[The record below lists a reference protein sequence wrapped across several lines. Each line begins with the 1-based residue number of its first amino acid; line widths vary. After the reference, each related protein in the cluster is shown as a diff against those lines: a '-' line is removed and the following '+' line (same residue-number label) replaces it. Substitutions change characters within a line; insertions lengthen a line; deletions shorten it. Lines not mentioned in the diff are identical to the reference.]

1 MNSSKEIDMTNA
13 VINARNISKKYDDS
27 YALHGIDLQVMQG
40 QIMGL
45 IGPNGAGKSTFLQSV
60 LGLLKT
66 EGTLEVLG
74 LDPRKDRHKLLKEVC
89 SITDVAV
96 LPKWMTVIQLLNY
109 MDGVHPGFSLDKCID
124 ILSRTNIKL
133 PSKIKVLSRGM
144 VVQLHLSIVMA
155 IDAKVLILDEP
166 TLGLDLVYRKDFYS
180 QLIED
185 YYEGNKTILISTH
198 QVEEIEG
205 VLSDA
210 VFMNQGRI
218 VMQDSIESINR
229 KYLELR
235 PDQNSIDKA
244 RSLNPMH
251 SRTELGRE
259 VMLFEDVDKDKLM
272 EMGDVRPPVI
282 ADLFMAIMETTKVGG
297 QS

>member
-1 MNSSKEIDMTNA
+1 MNTEV
-13 VINARNISKKYDDS
+13 VIKANNISKKYDES
-27 YALHGIDLQVMQG
+27 YALDSIDIEVSKG

-66 EGTLEVLG
+66 EGNLEVLG

-96 LPKWMTVIQLLNY
+96 LPKWMTVQQLLSY
-109 MDGVHPGFSLDKCID
+109 MDGVHPGFDLDKCIS

-133 PSKIKVLSRGM
+133 HSKIKVLSRGM
-144 VVQLHLSIVMA
+144 VVQLHLSLVMA
-155 IDAKVLILDEP
+155 IDAKILILDEP

-185 YYEGNKTILISTH
+185 YYEGNKTIVISTH

-218 VMQDSIESINR
+218 VMQDSIESINK

-235 PDQNSIDKA
+235 PDQNSINAAK
-244 RSLNPMH
+244 SLNPMH
-251 SRTELGRE
+251 HRTELGRE
-259 VMLFEDVDKDKLM
+259 VMLFEDMDKDKLI
-272 EMGDVRPPVI
+272 ELGDVRPPVI
-282 ADLFMAIMETTKVGG
+282 ADLFMAIMETTKGGG

>member
-1 MNSSKEIDMTNA
+1 MNTKV
-13 VINARNISKKYDDS
+13 VIKANNISKKYDES
-27 YALHGIDLQVMQG
+27 YALENIDIEISRG

-96 LPKWMTVIQLLNY
+96 LPKWMTVQQLLTY
-109 MDGVHPGFSLDKCID
+109 MDGVHPGFNLDKCIS

-133 PSKIKVLSRGM
+133 HSKIKVLSRGM
-144 VVQLHLSIVMA
+144 VVQLHLSLVMA
-155 IDAKVLILDEP
+155 IDAKILVLDEP

-185 YYEGNKTILISTH
+185 YYEGDKTILISTH

-218 VMQDSIESINR
+218 VMKDSIESINK

-235 PDQNSIDKA
+235 PDQNSLEAA

-251 SRTELGRE
+251 QRTELGRE
-259 VMLFEDVDKDKLM
+259 VMLFEDIDKDKLAAL
-272 EMGDVRPPVI
+272 GDVRPPVI
-282 ADLFMAIMETTKVGG
+282 ADLFMAIMETTKKGG
-297 QS
+297 QQ

>member
-27 YALHGIDLQVMQG
+27 YALDGIDLQVMQG

-96 LPKWMTVIQLLNY
+96 LPKWMTVNQLLNY
-109 MDGVHPGFSLDKCID
+109 MDGVHPGFSLEKCID

>member
-1 MNSSKEIDMTNA
+1 MNTEV
-13 VINARNISKKYDDS
+13 VIKANNISKKYDES
-27 YALHGIDLQVMQG
+27 YALDSIDIEVSKG

-66 EGTLEVLG
+66 EGNLEVLG

-96 LPKWMTVIQLLNY
+96 LPKWMTVQQLLSY
-109 MDGVHPGFSLDKCID
+109 IDGVHPGFDLDKCIS

-133 PSKIKVLSRGM
+133 HSKIKVLSRGM
-144 VVQLHLSIVMA
+144 VVQLHLSLVMA
-155 IDAKVLILDEP
+155 IDAKILILDEP

-185 YYEGNKTILISTH
+185 YYEGNKTIVISTH

-218 VMQDSIESINR
+218 VMQDSIESINK

-235 PDQNSIDKA
+235 PDQNSINEAK
-244 RSLNPMH
+244 SLNPMH
-251 SRTELGRE
+251 HRTELGRE
-259 VMLFEDVDKDKLM
+259 VMLFEDMDKDKLM
-272 EMGDVRPPVI
+272 ELGDVRPPVI
-282 ADLFMAIMETTKVGG
+282 ADLFMAIMETTKGGG

>member
-1 MNSSKEIDMTNA
+1 MNTKV
-13 VINARNISKKYDDS
+13 VIKAKNISKKYDES
-27 YALHGIDLQVMQG
+27 YALENIDIEISQG

-96 LPKWMTVIQLLNY
+96 LPKWMTVQQLLNY
-109 MDGVHPGFSLDKCID
+109 MDGVHPGFNLDKCIS

-133 PSKIKVLSRGM
+133 HSKIKVLSRGM
-144 VVQLHLSIVMA
+144 VVQLHLSLVMA
-155 IDAKVLILDEP
+155 IDAKILVLDEP

-185 YYEGNKTILISTH
+185 YYEGDKTILISTH

-218 VMQDSIESINR
+218 VMKDSIESINK

-235 PDQNSIDKA
+235 PDQNSLEAA

-251 SRTELGRE
+251 QRTELGRE
-259 VMLFEDVDKDKLM
+259 VMLFEDIDKDKLVALG
-272 EMGDVRPPVI
+272 EVRPPVI
-282 ADLFMAIMETTKVGG
+282 ADLFMAIMETTKKGG
-297 QS
+297 QQ

>member
-1 MNSSKEIDMTNA
+1 MKTEV
-13 VINARNISKKYDDS
+13 VIKANNISKKYDDS
-27 YALHGIDLQVMQG
+27 YALDGIDIEVSKG

-66 EGTLEVLG
+66 EGNLEVLG

-96 LPKWMTVIQLLNY
+96 LPKWMTVAQLLRY
-109 MDGVHPGFSLDKCID
+109 MEGVHPSFDIKKCIS

-144 VVQLHLSIVMA
+144 VVQLHLSLVMA
-155 IDAKVLILDEP
+155 INAKVLILDEP

-218 VMQDSIESINR
+218 VMKDSIESINK

-235 PDQNSIDKA
+235 PDQKYLDDAK
-244 RSLNPMH
+244 SLKPLH
-251 SRTELGRE
+251 QRTELGRS
-259 VMLFEDVDKDKLM
+259 VLLFENVEKEKL
-272 EMGDVRPPVI
+272 EAFGEVRPPVI
-282 ADLFMAIMETTKVGG
+282 ANLFMAIMETTKQGDLK
-297 QS
+297 

>member
-27 YALHGIDLQVMQG
+27 YALDGIDLQVMQG

-109 MDGVHPGFSLDKCID
+109 MNGVHPGFSLEKCID

-272 EMGDVRPPVI
+272 ELGDVRPPVI

>member
-1 MNSSKEIDMTNA
+1 MNTEV
-13 VINARNISKKYDDS
+13 VIKANNISKKYDES
-27 YALHGIDLQVMQG
+27 YALDSIDIEVSKG

-66 EGTLEVLG
+66 EGNLEVLG

-96 LPKWMTVIQLLNY
+96 LPKWMTVQQLLSY
-109 MDGVHPGFSLDKCID
+109 IDGVHPGFDLDKCIS

-133 PSKIKVLSRGM
+133 HSKIKVLSRGM
-144 VVQLHLSIVMA
+144 VVQLHLSLVMA
-155 IDAKVLILDEP
+155 IDAKILILDEP

-185 YYEGNKTILISTH
+185 YYEGNKTIVISTH

-218 VMQDSIESINR
+218 VMQDSIESINK

-235 PDQNSIDKA
+235 PDQNSLNAAK
-244 RSLNPMH
+244 SLNPMH
-251 SRTELGRE
+251 HRTELGRE
-259 VMLFEDVDKDKLM
+259 VMLFEDMDKDKLM
-272 EMGDVRPPVI
+272 ELGDVRPPVI
-282 ADLFMAIMETTKVGG
+282 ADLFMAIMETTKGGG

>member
-1 MNSSKEIDMTNA
+1 MNTEV
-13 VINARNISKKYDDS
+13 VIKANNISKKYDDS
-27 YALHGIDLQVMQG
+27 YALDGIDIEVSKG

-66 EGTLEVLG
+66 EGNLEVLG

-96 LPKWMTVIQLLNY
+96 LPKWMTVAQLLSY
-109 MDGVHPGFSLDKCID
+109 MEGVHPSFDINKCIS

-144 VVQLHLSIVMA
+144 VVQLHLSLVMA
-155 IDAKVLILDEP
+155 INAKVLVLDEP

-218 VMQDSIESINR
+218 VMKDSIESINK

-235 PDQNSIDKA
+235 PDQKYLDDAK
-244 RSLNPMH
+244 SLKPLH
-251 SRTELGRE
+251 QRTELGRS
-259 VMLFEDVDKDKLM
+259 VLLFENVEKEKL
-272 EMGDVRPPVI
+272 EAFGEVRPPVI
-282 ADLFMAIMETTKVGG
+282 ANLFMAIMETTKQGDLK
-297 QS
+297 

>member
-1 MNSSKEIDMTNA
+1 MNTEV
-13 VINARNISKKYDDS
+13 VIKANNISKKYEES
-27 YALHGIDLQVMQG
+27 YALDSIDIEVSKG

-66 EGTLEVLG
+66 EGNLEVLG

-96 LPKWMTVIQLLNY
+96 LPKWMTVQQLLSY
-109 MDGVHPGFSLDKCID
+109 MSGVHPGFDLDKCIS

-133 PSKIKVLSRGM
+133 HSKIKVLSRGM
-144 VVQLHLSIVMA
+144 VVQLHLSLVMA
-155 IDAKVLILDEP
+155 IDAKILILDEP
-166 TLGLDLVYRKDFYS
+166 TLGLDLVYRKDFYC

-218 VMQDSIESINR
+218 VMQDSIESINK

-235 PDQNSIDKA
+235 PDQNSINAAKT
-244 RSLNPMH
+244 LNPMH
-251 SRTELGRE
+251 HRTELGRE
-259 VMLFEDVDKDKLM
+259 VMLFKDMDKDKLM
-272 EMGDVRPPVI
+272 ELGDVRPPVI
-282 ADLFMAIMETTKVGG
+282 ADLFMAIMETTKGGG

>member
-27 YALHGIDLQVMQG
+27 YALDGIDLQVMQG

-96 LPKWMTVIQLLNY
+96 LPKWMTVNQLLNY
-109 MDGVHPGFSLDKCID
+109 MDGVHPGFSLEKCID

-205 VLSDA
+205 VLPDA

-272 EMGDVRPPVI
+272 ELGDVRPPVI

>member
-1 MNSSKEIDMTNA
+1 MNTEV
-13 VINARNISKKYDDS
+13 VIKANNISKKYEES
-27 YALHGIDLQVMQG
+27 YALDSIDIEVSKG

-66 EGTLEVLG
+66 EGNLEVLG

-96 LPKWMTVIQLLNY
+96 LPKWMTVQQLLSY
-109 MDGVHPGFSLDKCID
+109 IDGVHPGFDLDKCIS

-133 PSKIKVLSRGM
+133 HSKIKVLSRGM
-144 VVQLHLSIVMA
+144 VVQLHLSLVMA
-155 IDAKVLILDEP
+155 IDAKILILDEP

-185 YYEGNKTILISTH
+185 YYEGNKTILIITH

-218 VMQDSIESINR
+218 VMQDSIESINK

-235 PDQNSIDKA
+235 PDQNSINAAKT
-244 RSLNPMH
+244 LNPMH
-251 SRTELGRE
+251 HRTELGRE
-259 VMLFEDVDKDKLM
+259 VMLFKDMDKDKLM
-272 EMGDVRPPVI
+272 ELGDVRPPVI
-282 ADLFMAIMETTKVGG
+282 ADLFMAIMETTKGGG

>member
-1 MNSSKEIDMTNA
+1 MNSSKEIDMSNA
-13 VINARNISKKYDDS
+13 VIKAHNISKKYDDS
-27 YALHGIDLQVMQG
+27 HALDGIDLQVMQG

-66 EGTLEVLG
+66 EGALEVLG

-109 MDGVHPGFSLDKCID
+109 MDGVHPGFSLEKCID

-272 EMGDVRPPVI
+272 ELGDVRPPVI